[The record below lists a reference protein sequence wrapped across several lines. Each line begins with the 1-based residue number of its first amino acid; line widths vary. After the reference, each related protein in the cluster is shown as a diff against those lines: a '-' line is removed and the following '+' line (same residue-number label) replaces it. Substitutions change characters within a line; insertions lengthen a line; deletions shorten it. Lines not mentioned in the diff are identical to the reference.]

1 MDYEELNYGTL
12 SREQQLESSLAFP
25 VLMRK
30 VYLWMSLALVITGFT
45 AFYVATSESLLTLIY
60 GNKIVFWVVAL
71 APLALVF
78 VLSAGIQK
86 LSLTAATLVFVL
98 YSVLMGASLSSI
110 FLTYS
115 TGSIAQTFFVSA
127 ATFGTMAFYGY
138 VTKKDLT
145 SWGRLFFMA
154 LLGLIIALVVNIFLD
169 SSLLEI
175 GISCFGV
182 IIFVGL
188 TAYDSQ
194 NIKNMLL
201 QAPDASESMQKIAL
215 MGALTLY
222 LDFINLFLYLLR
234 LFGNSRD

>member
-145 SWGRLFFMA
+145 SWGRLLFMA
-154 LLGLIIALVVNIFLD
+154 LLGLIIALVVNIFLG

-182 IIFVGL
+182 IVFVGL